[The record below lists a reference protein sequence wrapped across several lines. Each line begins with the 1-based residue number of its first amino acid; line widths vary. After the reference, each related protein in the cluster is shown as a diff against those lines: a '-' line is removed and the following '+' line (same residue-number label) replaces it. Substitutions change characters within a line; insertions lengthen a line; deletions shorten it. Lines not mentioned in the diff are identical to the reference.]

1 MDQDN
6 RAMSPREFE
15 RTIKALGLSK
25 AAAGR
30 FLGISERTLHRYAD
44 GDAEVPVSTVLLLR
58 DMLERGIAPKV
69 PKRLQPQ
76 TVVAQH
82 LRSSRA

>member
-15 RTIKALGLSK
+15 RTLKALGLSK

-30 FLGISERTLHRYAD
+30 WLGISERTVHRYAD
-44 GDAEVPVSTVLLLR
+44 GDAEVPVSTVFLLR
-58 DMLERGIAPKV
+58 WMHDAGVIPKAPRR
-69 PKRLQPQ
+69 PRP
-76 TVVAQH
+76 VVAEH
-82 LRSSRA
+82 PSPPTA

>member
-15 RTIKALGLSK
+15 RSLKALGLSK

-30 FLGISERTLHRYAD
+30 YLGISERTVHRYAD
-44 GDAEVPVSTVLLLR
+44 GDAEVPVSTVFLLR
-58 DMLERGIAPKV
+58 WMFDAGVVPKV
-69 PKRLQPQ
+69 PKRPRP
-76 TVVAQH
+76 VVADH
-82 LRSSRA
+82 LTTPTA

>member
-15 RTIKALGLSK
+15 RLLEALGLSK

-30 FLGISERTLHRYAD
+30 WLGVSERTVHRYAD
-44 GDAEVPVSTVLLLR
+44 GDAEVPVSTVFLLR
-58 DMLERGIAPKV
+58 LFVEQDRLPKV
-69 PKRLQPQ
+69 PPRPRP
-76 TVVAQH
+76 VVAEH
-82 LRSSRA
+82 PIPTAP

>member
-15 RTIKALGLSK
+15 RSLERLGLSK

-30 FLGISERTLHRYAD
+30 FLGISERTIHRYAD
-44 GDAEVPVSTVLLLR
+44 GDAAVPVATVFLLR
-58 DMLERGIAPKV
+58 WMFDAGVIPKV
-69 PKRLQPQ
+69 PPRPRP
-76 TVVAQH
+76 VVVGH
-82 LRSSRA
+82 LTPPTA

>member
-6 RAMSPREFE
+6 RAMSPREFG
-15 RTIKALGLSK
+15 RTIGALGLSK

-30 FLGISERTLHRYAD
+30 FLGVSERTIHRYAD

-69 PKRLQPQ
+69 PKRKQPA
-76 TVVAQH
+76 VADHQ
-82 LRSSRA
+82 LPLALD